1 MIRESLGAFCNWRT
15 VHAQFDGG
23 YSSLGA
29 GTRSVGDAAST
40 HIADAL
46 PMAREAAPSIREA
59 EAPHFQPHLS
69 RAPVQLGRKLAGWR
83 PL

>member
-46 PMAREAAPSIREA
+46 PMAREA